1 MAASISLAIRTR
13 QDWMPPVR
21 DEGPGGGTIASST
34 AWSGLGIGATS
45 ALQLV
50 RSMIF
55 ARLLMPEDFGVLG
68 LANVFTQFILI
79 FANFGFNQSV
89 IYQKD
94 LGKHDLSTCFWANV
108 MVDGAAALI
117 CAVAALVTSIFTGD
131 TTTAYVICLLAI
143 QFVFTSLGSINS
155 SLMRRQFMFRETAI
169 VNFAGAVVTFL
180 VAWAL
185 VGLAGWGVYGLVA
198 GMNIGTLFMA
208 LMNFYYLPWLPSFT
222 FSREAFGRHF
232 RYGRWLLGVS
242 LVTFANG
249 SLDRVAIGTLLSKV
263 QLGFYEYASNIPLM
277 MVNTLSRVLNTV
289 LFSAFSSLQDKHEEL
304 TKLLL
309 NVYRYNA
316 MLTYPILVGIGL
328 VAEDFILVA
337 YGERWLPILVPLR
350 LFCAVGLMQIYTQPL
365 YILCNGIG
373 KPNLPFRWSLIFL
386 PINLGLIWAGMKLA
400 GMNGVVA
407 GRLAFPIFMIAT
419 LGVQVMKHLK
429 VSWARIFAA
438 TLPASA
444 GCVLMAAAIWGLRA
458 SALTLPSNDLLR
470 LLLLVGVGAGMY
482 LGFMFVFFRGEL
494 LGLVR
499 RLRPGS

>member
-1 MAASISLAIRTR
+1 MTALRAR
-13 QDWMPPVR
+13 QNWLPPVR
-21 DEGPGGGTIASST
+21 DEGPGGGTIVSST

-45 ALQLV
+45 VLQMV

-94 LGKHDLSTCFWANV
+94 LDRQDLSTCFWANV
-108 MVDGAAALI
+108 GVDAAT
-117 CAVAALVTSIFTGD
+117 ALVCAAGALVVSIFTGD
-131 TTTAYVICLLAI
+131 TTTAYVICLLAL

-169 VNFAGAVVTFL
+169 VNFAGAAVTFA

-185 VGLAGWGVYGLVA
+185 VALAGWGVYGLVA
-198 GMNIGTLFMA
+198 GMNIGTLA
-208 LMNFYYLPWLPSFT
+208 VSLLNFHYLRWLPSRT
-222 FSREAFGRHF
+222 FSREAFARHF
-232 RYGRWLLGVS
+232 KYGRWLLGVS

-249 SLDRVAIGTLLSKV
+249 SLDRVAVGTLLSKI

-277 MVNTLSRVLNTV
+277 LTSMLGRVLNTV

-304 TKLLL
+304 TRLLL
-309 NVYRYNA
+309 RVYRYNA
-316 MLTYPILVGIGL
+316 MLIFPILAGIGL
-328 VAEDFILVA
+328 VAEDFIVVA

-350 LFCAVGLMQIYTQPL
+350 LFCAVGMFQLYAQPL

-373 KPNLPFRWSLIFL
+373 QPKLPFRWSLIFL
-386 PINLGLIWAGMKLA
+386 PLNLGLIWAGMKLA

-407 GRLAFPIFMIAT
+407 GRLVFPLFMVAT
-419 LGVQVMKHLK
+419 LGVQVMARIK
-429 VSWARIFAA
+429 VSWGRIFAA
-438 TLPASA
+438 TLPAWT
-444 GCVLMAAAIWGLRA
+444 GCAVMAAALLGLHR
-458 SALTLPSNDLLR
+458 SGLALPEADLLR
-470 LLLLVGVGAGMY
+470 LLVQVGAGAAAY
-482 LGFMFVFFRGEL
+482 VGFMGLFFRREL
-494 LGLVR
+494 VGLVR
-499 RLRPGS
+499 QLRPS